1 MNGPSEPDPDG
12 DVVLNCHGLNPDTTT
27 SFRVSSKVLKL
38 ASPVFVRMLSP
49 SFKEGQELLQAD
61 RVEIDLE
68 DDDTPSMSLILDVLH
83 YKADREFHCLDAE
96 APALLAINCDKYD
109 CARALGPCVST
120 WFEGMYESSQPG
132 VDLGYQLL
140 AAYMFNDRKKF
151 FEISRAVLE
160 EITPDIRTKWLQKDT
175 LTLLPTSI
183 LSRLS
188 KRSVRHGC
196 V

>member
-12 DVVLNCHGLNPDTTT
+12 DVVLNCYGQNSDTTT

-38 ASPVFVRMLSP
+38 ASPVFVGMLSP

-83 YKADREFHCLDAE
+83 YKADREFHVLDAE
-96 APALLAINCDKYD
+96 ALALLAIHCDKYD
-109 CARALGPCVST
+109 CARALGPWVST
-120 WFEGMYESSQPG
+120 WFEEMVESSQSG

-140 AAYMFNDRKKF
+140 AAYMFNDSKKF
-151 FEISRAVLE
+151 KEISKAALE
-160 EITPDIRTKWLQKDT
+160 EITPDIPTKWLQKDT

-183 LSRLS
+183 SSRSS
-188 KRSVRHGC
+188 KRSVKHGC

>member
-12 DVVLNCHGLNPDTTT
+12 DVVLNCYGPNPDTTT

-96 APALLAINCDKYD
+96 ALALLAIHCDKYD
-109 CARALGPCVST
+109 CAKALKPWVST

-132 VDLGYQLL
+132 MDLGYQLL

-151 FEISRAVLE
+151 FEISRVALE
-160 EITPDIRTKWLQKDT
+160 EITPDIPTTWLQKDT

-183 LSRLS
+183 SSRLS
-188 KRSVRHGC
+188 KRSVKHGR